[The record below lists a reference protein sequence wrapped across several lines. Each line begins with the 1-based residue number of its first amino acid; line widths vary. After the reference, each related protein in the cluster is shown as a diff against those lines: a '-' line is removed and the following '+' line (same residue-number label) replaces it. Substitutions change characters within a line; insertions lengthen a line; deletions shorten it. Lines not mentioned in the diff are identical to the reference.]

1 MIEAY
6 LAAAP
11 SHSEGEINHDRLRGI
26 ICPHIDYERGGH
38 VYAQIWRHAAA
49 SIRQA
54 ELVIILGT
62 DHFSE
67 GIPISLTRQDYC
79 TPLGRLVADQDAL
92 MPLVSMMGESA
103 AEKHWHTPPVQRISK
118 THLTLPSAGYRSFE
132 HKKTPGRCFFVLTRQ
147 QDEITRQPLST
158 TPIPPGYPPDRQ
170 AGGRCAPR

>member
-6 LAAAP
+6 LSAAP
-11 SHSEGEINHDRLRGI
+11 SHSEGENNHDRLRGI

-79 TPLGRLVADQDAL
+79 TPLGRLEVDQDAL
-92 MPLVSMMGESA
+92 TPLVSMMGESA
-103 AEKHWHTPPVQRISK
+103 AFEGELHHRSEHSIELAAVWMQHILGDHPVK
-118 THLTLPSAGYRSFE
+118 FLPILCGPIDQFE
-132 HKKTPGRCFFVLTRQ
+132 
-147 QDEITRQPLST
+147 DETGSL
-158 TPIPPGYPPDRQ
+158 
-170 AGGRCAPR
+170 AE